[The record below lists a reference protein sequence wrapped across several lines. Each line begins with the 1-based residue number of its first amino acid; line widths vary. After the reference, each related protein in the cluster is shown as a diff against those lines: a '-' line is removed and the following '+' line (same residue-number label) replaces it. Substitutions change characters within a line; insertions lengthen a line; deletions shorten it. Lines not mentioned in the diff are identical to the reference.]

1 MVHWVF
7 KGKKKDSEILKA
19 CVAPKRLPE
28 YGRQERGGVVEVVR
42 DSISDFGPFVLD
54 KILKDLIVP
63 SRPTKKR
70 VHLGHERESRKER
83 TKRQVDKMPIVKV
96 GDET

>member
-28 YGRQERGGVVEVVR
+28 YGKQEGGGVVEVVR

-54 KILKDLIVP
+54 KILKDLIIP
-63 SRPTKKR
+63 SRPTKKTCA
-70 VHLGHERESRKER
+70 LGSRKRER
-83 TKRQVDKMPIVKV
+83 KRKNQI
-96 GDET
+96 TS